1 MLSREIC
8 SRTPINIVKVWQPI
22 KKTGIFNILLSRTRI
37 SDCQK
42 LNTTFK
48 DKISFPAR
56 VIGNNFV
63 PL

>member
-37 SDCQK
+37 SDCQGMP
-42 LNTTFK
+42 
-48 DKISFPAR
+48 KIEHY
-56 VIGNNFV
+56 V
-63 PL
+63 